1 MRLYWYLNT
10 QIIHLHGDKVK
21 LSIDIYSFG
30 VHIQCCRRWN
40 LGFDYK
46 TVHKHQCFRKQF
58 GYFAG
63 ICIHYAYYID
73 RFCSNLYIFHDK
85 ISFWQNI
92 DSVHR
97 LYWACSFVSEVKIR
111 IFQVLILYNLDHCME
126 YTKGSWYCHHAP
138 IWYLRQFLRHN
149 ISKNHRKP
157 LNYFLSWYRIFLVQ
171 YIYWI
176 LTSFYKFFDSLAL
189 YPFGQFLAFPYL
201 CHWSFHFYDVWYCDK
216 IWSSYLLYSPLQKF
230 CNNKIYRIYS
240 SVNWN

>member
-1 MRLYWYLNT
+1 M
-10 QIIHLHGDKVK
+10 
-21 LSIDIYSFG
+21 
-30 VHIQCCRRWN
+30 
-40 LGFDYK
+40 
-46 TVHKHQCFRKQF
+46 
-58 GYFAG
+58 
-63 ICIHYAYYID
+63 
-73 RFCSNLYIFHDK
+73 
-85 ISFWQNI
+85 
-92 DSVHR
+92 DS
-97 LYWACSFVSEVKIR
+97 W
-111 IFQVLILYNLDHCME
+111 D
-126 YTKGSWYCHHAP
+126 CHHAP

-240 SVNWN
+240 SVNWKCIHAYWSLTINQNACFLTCWSDYLEYDRRIDHR